1 MAWEVSVMA
10 IPAVRSNLFCFVKQ
24 KRFPLPS
31 WLKSYR
37 IDFIFLS
44 INLERLTF
52 APTTTQQHEYNHHY
66 KFPIPRT
73 KNGLPR

>member
-24 KRFPLPS
+24 KRIS
-31 WLKSYR
+31 TTIGAKSCQ

-44 INLERLTF
+44 INLEPLTF

-73 KNGLPR
+73 KNSLPR